1 MTQFYKCGV
10 DFFTKHL
17 LRAYLDTDDK
27 TNHIECEYFKRLQT
41 LPHARFTIKPFIV
54 GRNGGLNLPY
64 DADFDDETITLART
78 FI

>member
-27 TNHIECEYFKRLQT
+27 TNPIECEYFKRLQT
-41 LPHARFTIKPFIV
+41 LPHARFAIKPFIV
-54 GRNGGLNLPY
+54 GRNGGLNVPY